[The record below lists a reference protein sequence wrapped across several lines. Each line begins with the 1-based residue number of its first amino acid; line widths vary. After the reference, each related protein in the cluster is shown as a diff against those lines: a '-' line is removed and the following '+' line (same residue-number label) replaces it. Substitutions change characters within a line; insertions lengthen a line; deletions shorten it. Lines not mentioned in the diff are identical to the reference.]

1 MAEILCQ
8 WVNKEV
14 GLDNQLR
21 TEDLPLQLSNGYPF
35 GLILFKYGLQEDFKH
50 FHYGYNSEAK
60 LNNFTRL
67 EPTLRLLNIQLKPQS
82 VSEIIEQKGHA
93 AVQLLYRLYIS
104 LGSSR
109 SELKRTVLQSQK
121 TPGRVELER
130 SERKWYQDRLRQQT
144 LRQSDLDF
152 EALVRLYEDK
162 RSLEEQSLREKE
174 ERMER
179 GDKIMNMKQTL
190 AWR

>member
-109 SELKRTVLQSQK
+109 SELKRTVLQVSRPHGPTYYVTMQ
-121 TPGRVELER
+121 
-130 SERKWYQDRLRQQT
+130 
-144 LRQSDLDF
+144 
-152 EALVRLYEDK
+152 
-162 RSLEEQSLREKE
+162 
-174 ERMER
+174 
-179 GDKIMNMKQTL
+179 
-190 AWR
+190 